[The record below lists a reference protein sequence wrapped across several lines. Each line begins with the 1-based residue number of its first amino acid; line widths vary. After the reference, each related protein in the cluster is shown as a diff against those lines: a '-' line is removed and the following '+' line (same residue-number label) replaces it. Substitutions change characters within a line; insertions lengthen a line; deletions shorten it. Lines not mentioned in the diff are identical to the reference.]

1 MSDKLKNV
9 WKQIKAGAIEYGT
22 TSGQKKKINE
32 IKMRMDTDVS
42 GAEAATTTYPKLHK
56 SRWPKAYSDRKIK

>member
-9 WKQIKAGAIEYGT
+9 WKQIKTNVIEYGT

-32 IKMRMDTDVS
+32 IKMRMDRNVS
-42 GAEAATTTYPKLHK
+42 GVEAVTTKYK
-56 SRWPKAYSDRKIK
+56 SNKTYSDRKIK

>member
-9 WKQIKAGAIEYGT
+9 WKQIKAGALEYGT

-32 IKMRMDTDVS
+32 IKMRMDRNVS
-42 GAEAATTTYPKLHK
+42 GVEAATTKNK
-56 SRWPKAYSDRKIK
+56 SLKTYSDRKIK